1 MVYIVNVRSRMR
13 LGHASTPTVRTGL
26 PFRDHVV
33 EKIAICVDSLHSPW
47 REERQELAA
56 GVCL

>member
-1 MVYIVNVRSRMR
+1 MVYIVNIRSRMR
-13 LGHASTPTVRTGL
+13 LGHASTPTARTGL
-26 PFRDHVV
+26 PFRDHTVK
-33 EKIAICVDSLHSPW
+33 KIALCVNGLHSHW